1 VTRGHCRFPGCDL
14 VGRFQ
19 VHHMVHR
26 EHGGPHGV
34 DNLITLCAF
43 HHRVV
48 HEHGYR
54 IELLMGQV
62 TVHRPGATPVTDQP
76 ATAPT
81 GPDLTTLHD
90 LAELT
95 IAEETITGAWDGAR
109 LRYDDLNCALSFLL
123 DRRSTPGDPTNN

>member
-1 VTRGHCRFPGCDL
+1 MTRGHCRFPGCDL

-62 TVHRPGATPVTDQP
+62 LVHRPDRDPLTHVP
-76 ATAPT
+76 APAV
-81 GPDLTTLHD
+81 DDELELRN
-90 LAELT
+90 LAEGLDIDDT
-95 IAEETITGAWDGAR
+95 TAMSLWDGTRVRA
-109 LRYDDLNCALSFLL
+109 DDLSWAILSV
-123 DRRSTPGDPTNN
+123 RQRQN